1 LPSTATPS
9 PTRST
14 SPEPAR
20 SSSTSP
26 GTASGRTRRVR
37 PRRRA
42 DRTARLNRA
51 GTTHLSL
58 AVDDLDA
65 VSEQLPADVET
76 LSEPRTTSSGT
87 RILVRDPAGNL
98 IELLEA

>member
-1 LPSTATPS
+1 MAPLHHVGITV
-9 PTRST
+9 
-14 SPEPAR
+14 
-20 SSSTSP
+20 
-26 GTASGRTRRVR
+26 G
-37 PRRRA
+37 
-42 DRTARLNRA
+42 
-51 GTTHLSL
+51 
-58 AVDDLDA
+58 DLDA